1 VPAETLQQP
10 QPQHSP
16 EIPQLVSLEQLAELW
31 NLPITW
37 LRENCRSRCSDPL
50 PVYRMGRY
58 VRADL
63 KDPALLTWIRRRHIR
78 GNAKER
84 T

>member
-1 VPAETLQQP
+1 VPAETLQQL
-10 QPQHSP
+10 QSQHSP
-16 EIPQLVSLEQLAELW
+16 EIPQFVSLEQLAELW

-37 LRENCRSRCSDPL
+37 LRENCRSRCIDPL

-78 GNAKER
+78 GNNKER